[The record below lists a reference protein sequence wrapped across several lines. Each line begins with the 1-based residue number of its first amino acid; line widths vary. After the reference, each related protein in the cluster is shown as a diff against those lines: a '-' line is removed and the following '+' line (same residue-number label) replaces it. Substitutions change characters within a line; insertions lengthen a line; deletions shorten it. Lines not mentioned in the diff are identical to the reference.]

1 MQLSIVIPLLNEE
14 ESLNELYNWIA
25 TVMRS
30 NSFSYEIIFIDDGST
45 DNSWKIIKKIAAEDP
60 FVKGVKFNRNYG
72 KSQALHV
79 GFDKAEGDVIITMDA
94 DLQDNPEEIP
104 ELYQLIQKEGYDL
117 ISGWKKKRY
126 DSVLSKNLPSKL
138 FNAAARKTSGLKL
151 HDFNCG
157 LKAYRKAVIK
167 NIDVY
172 GEMHRYI
179 PVLAKNAG
187 YSRIDEKIVKHQA
200 RKYGKTK
207 FGAER
212 FINGFLDLIT
222 IWFLSKFGKRP
233 MHLFGALGILMF
245 FFGFLFAIW
254 IGASK
259 LYKLYQGH
267 PSILVTDNPWFYI
280 SLTTMIL
287 GTLLFIAG
295 FLGELVLRSS
305 REKDRYRIS
314 ETTGEF

>member
-14 ESLNELYNWIA
+14 ESLNELYNWIVS
-25 TVMRS
+25 VMRS
-30 NSFSYEIIFIDDGST
+30 NSFSYEVIFIDDGST
-45 DNSWKIIKKIAAEDP
+45 DGSWKTIKKISAEDP
-60 FVKGVKFNRNYG
+60 AVKGIKFNRNYG

-104 ELYQLIQKEGYDL
+104 KLYNLITNQNYDL

-157 LKAYRKAVIK
+157 LKAYRKAVVK

-187 YSRIDEKIVKHQA
+187 YSRIEEMVVQHQK

-207 FGAER
+207 FGVER

-245 FFGFLFAIW
+245 FFGVIFAAW
-254 IGASK
+254 IGGSK
-259 LYKLYQGH
+259 LYKLYHGL

-280 SLTTMIL
+280 SLTTIIL
-287 GTLLFIAG
+287 GTLLFLTG
-295 FLGELVLRSS
+295 FLGELILRSS

-314 ETTGEF
+314 ETTGRF

>member
-45 DNSWKIIKKIAAEDP
+45 DNSWKTIQKISAEDP
-60 FVKGVKFNRNYG
+60 SVKGIRFNRNYG

-79 GFDKAEGDVIITMDA
+79 GFERAEGDVVITMDA

-104 ELYQLIQKEGYDL
+104 ELYHLITKEDFDL

-126 DSVLSKNLPSKL
+126 DAVLTKNLPSKL

-187 YSRIDEKIVKHQA
+187 YSRIDEKVVQHQA

-222 IWFLSKFGKRP
+222 IWFLSTFARRP
-233 MHLFGALGILMF
+233 MHLFGALGVLMF
-245 FFGFLFAIW
+245 FFGFLFAIA

-259 LYKLYQGH
+259 LYKLYHGL
-267 PSILVTDNPWFYI
+267 PSILVANNPWFYI
-280 SLTTMIL
+280 ALTTMIL

-295 FLGELVLRSS
+295 FLGELILRSS

-314 ETTGEF
+314 ETTGEI

>member
-1 MQLSIVIPLLNEE
+1 MQISVVIPLLNEE
-14 ESLNELYNWIA
+14 ESLNELYTWIA
-25 TVMRS
+25 SVMRS

-45 DNSWKIIKKIAAEDP
+45 DNSWKIIRKIAAEDP
-60 FVKGVKFNRNYG
+60 AVKGIKFNRNYG

-104 ELYQLIQKEGYDL
+104 ELYRLIAKEKYDL

-126 DSVLSKNLPSKL
+126 DSVISKNLPSKL

-157 LKAYRKAVIK
+157 LKAYRKPVVK

-187 YSRIDEKIVKHQA
+187 YSRIDEMVVKHQK
-200 RKYGKTK
+200 RKYGSTK

-212 FINGFLDLIT
+212 FINGFLDLMT

-233 MHLFGALGILMF
+233 MHLFGALGVLMF
-245 FFGFLFAIW
+245 FFGLLAAAW
-254 IGASK
+254 IGGSK
-259 LYKLYQGH
+259 LYKLYLEQ

-280 SLTTMIL
+280 SLTTMVI
-287 GTLLFIAG
+287 GTLLFLTG
-295 FLGELVLRSS
+295 FLGELILRSS
-305 REKDRYRIS
+305 RDKEHYRIS
-314 ETTGEF
+314 ETTGEI

>member
-25 TVMRS
+25 SVMRS

-45 DNSWKIIKKIAAEDP
+45 DQSWKIIKQLSAEDP
-60 FVKGVKFNRNYG
+60 FVKGIKFNRNYG

-79 GFDKAEGDVIITMDA
+79 GFEKAEGDVIITMDA

-104 ELYQLIQKEGYDL
+104 ELFRLINQEGYDL

-126 DSVLSKNLPSKL
+126 DAVLTKNLPSKL

-157 LKAYRKAVIK
+157 LKAYRRAVVK

-187 YSRIDEKIVKHQA
+187 YSKIDEKIVQHQA

-222 IWFLSKFGKRP
+222 IWFLSKFAKRP
-233 MHLFGALGILMF
+233 MHLFGALGVLMF
-245 FFGFLFAIW
+245 FFGFLAAAY
-254 IGASK
+254 IGGAK
-259 LYKLYQGH
+259 LYKLSIGE

-280 SLTTMIL
+280 SLTSMIL
-287 GTLLFIAG
+287 GTLLFLAG
-295 FLGELVLRSS
+295 FLGELILRSS
-305 REKDRYRIS
+305 REHERYRIS
-314 ETTGEF
+314 ETTGRI

>member
-25 TVMRS
+25 SVMRS
-30 NSFSYEIIFIDDGST
+30 NSFSYEVIFIDDGST
-45 DNSWKIIKKIAAEDP
+45 DGSWKTIKNISAEDP
-60 FVKGVKFNRNYG
+60 SVKGIKFNRNYG

-79 GFDKAEGDVIITMDA
+79 GFEKAVGDVIITMDA

-104 ELYQLIQKEGYDL
+104 ELYHLITKEGFDL

-187 YSRIDEKIVKHQA
+187 YSRIDEKVVQHQA
-200 RKYGKTK
+200 RKYGRTK

-222 IWFLSKFGKRP
+222 IWFLSTFARRP
-233 MHLFGALGILMF
+233 MHLFGALGVLMF
-245 FFGFLFAIW
+245 FFGFLFAVW

-259 LYKLYQGH
+259 LYKLYNGL
-267 PSILVTDNPWFYI
+267 PNILVTDNPWFYI

-295 FLGELVLRSS
+295 FLGELILRSS
-305 REKDRYRIS
+305 REKERYRIS
-314 ETTGEF
+314 ETTGEI

>member
-14 ESLNELYNWIA
+14 ESLNELYHWIA
-25 TVMRS
+25 TVLRS
-30 NSFSYEIIFIDDGST
+30 NSFSYELIFIDDGST
-45 DNSWKIIKKIAAEDP
+45 DDSWKIIKKISAEDP
-60 FVKGVKFNRNYG
+60 FVKGIKFNRNYG

-79 GFDKAEGDVIITMDA
+79 GFEKAEGDVVITMDA

-104 ELYQLIQKEGYDL
+104 ELFNLIADQKFDL

-157 LKAYRKAVIK
+157 LKAYRKAVVK

-187 YSRIDEKIVKHQA
+187 YTKIDEKVVQHQK
-200 RKYGKTK
+200 RKYGHTK

-233 MHLFGALGILMF
+233 MHFFGALGILMF
-245 FFGFLFAIW
+245 FVGFLAAAW
-254 IGASK
+254 IGGSK
-259 LYKLYQGH
+259 LYKLYHGL
-267 PSILVTDNPWFYI
+267 PNILVANNPWFYI
-280 SLTTMIL
+280 SLTTMII
-287 GTLLFIAG
+287 GTLLFLAG
-295 FLGELVLRSS
+295 FLGELILRSS
-305 REKDRYRIS
+305 REKERYRIS
-314 ETTGEF
+314 ETTGQF

>member
-1 MQLSIVIPLLNEE
+1 MQVSIIIPLLNEE
-14 ESLNELYNWIA
+14 ESLNELHNWIA
-25 TVMRS
+25 SVMRS

-45 DNSWKIIKKIAAEDP
+45 DSSWKIIKRLSAEDP
-60 FVKGVKFNRNYG
+60 ATKGIKFNRNYG

-79 GFDKAEGDVIITMDA
+79 GFDKAEGDVVITMDA

-104 ELYQLIQKEGYDL
+104 ELYNLIIKEGYDL

-157 LKAYRKAVIK
+157 LKAYRKAVVK

-187 YSRIDEKIVKHQA
+187 YSRINEKVVQHQA

-233 MHLFGALGILMF
+233 MHLFGALGVLMF
-245 FFGFLFAIW
+245 VVGFLAAAW

-259 LYKLYQGH
+259 LYKLYLGE
-267 PSILVTDNPWFYI
+267 PEILVANNPWFYI
-280 SLTTMIL
+280 SLATMII
-287 GTLLFIAG
+287 GTQFFLAG
-295 FLGELVLRSS
+295 FLGELILRSS
-305 REKDRYRIS
+305 REKERYRIS
-314 ETTGEF
+314 ETTGEI

>member
-1 MQLSIVIPLLNEE
+1 MQLSIVVPLLNEE
-14 ESLNELYNWIA
+14 ESLNELYSWIA
-25 TVMRS
+25 QVMRS

-45 DNSWKIIKKIAAEDP
+45 DDSWKIIQQLSLEDKQ
-60 FVKGVKFNRNYG
+60 VKGIRFNRNYG

-79 GFDKAEGDVIITMDA
+79 GFAQAQGDVVITMDA

-104 ELYQLIQKEGYDL
+104 QLYRLITQEGYDL

-126 DSVLSKNLPSKL
+126 DSVLTKNLPSKL

-157 LKAYRKAVIK
+157 LKAYKKAVIK

-187 YSRIDEKIVKHQA
+187 YYKIGEKVVQHQA

-207 FGAER
+207 FGGER

-222 IWFLSKFGKRP
+222 IWFFTKFGKRP
-233 MHLFGALGILMF
+233 MHLFGAMGVLMF
-245 FFGFLFAIW
+245 FVGFLSALW
-254 IGASK
+254 IGLTK
-259 LYKLYQGH
+259 LYKLYNDL
-267 PSILVTDNPWFYI
+267 PNILVADNPWFYI
-280 SLTTMIL
+280 SLTTMII
-287 GTLLFIAG
+287 GTLFFLAG
-295 FLGELVLRSS
+295 FLGELILQTS
-305 REKDRYRIS
+305 RQQERYRIS
-314 ETTGEF
+314 ETTGQF